1 MLWLYQPVP
10 KEGTMA
16 TENTPIKAAQDST
29 KSAPVSPDTAKPVG
43 DPKPAQ
49 SPGKKAEHVD
59 KNAPTSN

>member
-1 MLWLYQPVP
+1 
-10 KEGTMA
+10 MA